1 MGEPSA
7 TNLAHLFYQV
17 SRWTQY
23 HMQVLKTCDLIYRR
37 EMLLL
42 DLRDHLLLAGGVPD
56 EALTAKMSDL
66 FAFSREAL
74 QHVNAVRTCFP
85 GAGGEGC
92 LLLDYT
98 RKVREDVVE
107 IRRQAPAEM
116 VPATGFSESFDVGDD
131 EDLGLEGQSARQDTG
146 AEYTQHKVKL
156 AAELVL
162 DSVKSEAAAYL
173 KLLAADP
180 RRAKRKETAR
190 PV

>member
-1 MGEPSA
+1 
-7 TNLAHLFYQV
+7 
-17 SRWTQY
+17 
-23 HMQVLKTCDLIYRR
+23 MQVVKTCDLIYRR

-66 FAFSREAL
+66 YAFSREAL
-74 QHVNAVRTCFP
+74 QHVNAVRNCFP
-85 GAGGEGC
+85 GAGGGGC

-116 VPATGFSESFDVGDD
+116 VPATGSESFDMGDD
-131 EDLGLEGQSARQDTG
+131 EDLRQLSARQDTG

-162 DSVKSEAAAYL
+162 DSVKSEADAYL

-190 PV
+190 PI

>member
-1 MGEPSA
+1 
-7 TNLAHLFYQV
+7 
-17 SRWTQY
+17 
-23 HMQVLKTCDLIYRR
+23 MQVLKTCDLIYRR

-85 GAGGEGC
+85 GAGGDGC

-116 VPATGFSESFDVGDD
+116 VPATGLLQTTHTPDQVNKC
-131 EDLGLEGQSARQDTG
+131 QMI
-146 AEYTQHKVKL
+146 
-156 AAELVL
+156 AALPCCMELC
-162 DSVKSEAAAYL
+162 
-173 KLLAADP
+173 
-180 RRAKRKETAR
+180 
-190 PV
+190 